1 MKPINFPT
9 LADLCDKIFP
19 TLTARNMQL
28 GVFVDLSKVFDTEN
42 HSILF
47 TSLWDPRLGVWMGW
61 SYFPQRSIPR
71 VIHCS
76 VPQCFVVDLLFL
88 IIYVNTFVT
97 HIDWNLFYLLPILIF
112 FPNKDPLLLSNN
124 EFHNHDLIFF
134 QTGLLQI
141 NCP

>member
-61 SYFPQRSIPR
+61 SYFPQRPIPR

-112 FPNKDPLLLSNN
+112 FLTRTHSYWAIMNS
-124 EFHNHDLIFF
+124 IIM
-134 QTGLLQI
+134 T
-141 NCP
+141 